1 MWEKVRKM
9 AVKDYAKMS
18 AGAAEVRA
26 YNKVKGWKQALD
38 NCRVAKS
45 SAEELGKKIEENSK
59 KLKKLAETNRKFSG
73 EFIRIAKIIAGQQ
86 SELTKAKKAKDKNQI
101 VELEKKIAI
110 LDKDARKL
118 GSQYT
123 ADASEGESL
132 FNEIDLIY
140 KALVKI

>member
-1 MWEKVRKM
+1 MGKG
-9 AVKDYAKMS
+9 AKNGGQRLHEDECRGGGG
-18 AGAAEVRA
+18 AGLQQGERLEAST
-26 YNKVKGWKQALD
+26 GQLPGG
-38 NCRVAKS
+38 
-45 SAEELGKKIEENSK
+45 EEFGGGIGKKNRGEQQ
-59 KLKKLAETNRKFSG
+59 ETQKTGRDEQEISG
-73 EFIRIAKIIAGQQ
+73 EFIRIAKIISGQQ
-86 SELTKAKKAKDKNQI
+86 SDLTKAKKAKDKNQI